1 MTDKTHNYFFAFGDD
16 YGKEYERIFNK
27 MDNLTEY
34 SILLAE
40 ALQMEGGEMH
50 NLIVDNSMLSEDV
63 PPLED
68 GFRIEVTVKKVRLI
82 EADHQF
88 ISYAGAFV

>member
-1 MTDKTHNYFFAFGDD
+1 MSDHHNYFFAFNDK
-16 YGKEYERIFNK
+16 YRKEHERIFNK
-27 MDNLTEY
+27 MHPLTQY

-40 ALQMEGGEMH
+40 ALQMEGGDGH

-63 PPLED
+63 PPIED

-82 EADHQF
+82 ETDHPY
-88 ISYAGAFV
+88 ITYAGAFV